1 MKKFLILFI
10 CACGMSFFSQ
20 AQNTVSKE
28 YEVAMTKMLE
38 VSNSLEAMKQIAPQI
53 TTMVKQQ
60 APEAPQ
66 EFWDELEK
74 NMENMYAQILK
85 AMIPVYQKYLTLE
98 DVQGIIQFYESP
110 VGKKLAVSNTKIAIE
125 TMPIAQQIAMET
137 MQKSMQL
144 AKEKGYIK

>member
-1 MKKFLILFI
+1 MKNILILFI
-10 CACGMSFFSQ
+10 CVCGMSFFSQ

-28 YEVAMTKMLE
+28 YEAAMTKMLE
-38 VSNSLEAMKQIAPQI
+38 VSNTMEAMKQIAPQI
-53 TTMVKQQ
+53 TAMVQQQ
-60 APEAPQ
+60 APSAPQ

-74 NMENMYAQILK
+74 NMQNMYARIIK

-98 DVQGIIQFYESP
+98 DVQGIIRFYESP
-110 VGKKLAVSNTKIAIE
+110 VGKKLAASNTKIAVE

-137 MQKSMQL
+137 MQEFMQS